1 MKNKSKELFVALAM
15 ETRLRFSEEHGAL
28 WGELQGYPVV
38 VYVPNENYPNMFQAV
53 FGGTLHG
60 GTMDK
65 QDTKELRKSV
75 KGITRVE
82 ATATSVSVV
91 FRASNAG
98 TAASIL
104 NTMANGLRQKGFT
117 RGCQHCGKD
126 VQTVGANVAGA
137 YLSLCDECFGT
148 LRGKMEVSH
157 GRYQASRESVAAG
170 IVGALLG
177 SLVGAAA
184 IVLVSR
190 LGYVASV
197 TGLVMAVCTLL
208 GYEKLGGKL
217 TKKGVVICSVIMLA
231 MTYVANQTD
240 WAILIMQEF
249 DVPFFE
255 AYQSVSLLLD
265 YEAIEASVYWGN
277 LALVYVFLLFGAVP
291 MIISKLRNQAVK
303 DTISRMDQT
312 NHTAI

>member
-1 MKNKSKELFVALAM
+1 M
-15 ETRLRFSEEHGAL
+15 
-28 WGELQGYPVV
+28 
-38 VYVPNENYPNMFQAV
+38 
-53 FGGTLHG
+53 
-60 GTMDK
+60 
-65 QDTKELRKSV
+65 
-75 KGITRVE
+75 
-82 ATATSVSVV
+82 
-91 FRASNAG
+91 
-98 TAASIL
+98 
-104 NTMANGLRQKGFT
+104 
-117 RGCQHCGKD
+117 
-126 VQTVGANVAGA
+126 GANVAGA

-148 LRGKMEVSH
+148 LRGQMEVSH
-157 GRYQASRESVAAG
+157 GQYQARKESVVAG

-231 MTYVANQTD
+231 MTYVANQMD

-249 DVPFFE
+249 GVPFFE
-255 AYQSVSLLLD
+255 AYQSISLLLD

-303 DTISRMDQT
+303 DKISRMDQT
-312 NHTAI
+312 PPTAV

>member
-15 ETRLRFSEEHGAL
+15 ETGLRFSEEHGAL

-38 VYVPNENYPNMFQAV
+38 IYVPNENYPNIFQAV

-98 TAASIL
+98 NAASIL

-126 VQTVGANVAGA
+126 VPTVGANVAGA

-148 LRGKMEVSH
+148 LRGQMEVSH
-157 GRYQASRESVAAG
+157 GQYQARRESVAAG

-231 MTYVANQTD
+231 MTYVANQID
-240 WAILIMQEF
+240 WAILVMQE
-249 DVPFFE
+249 VGITFFE
-255 AYQSVSLLLD
+255 AYQSISLLLD

-277 LALVYVFLLFGAVP
+277 LALVYVFLLLGAVP

-312 NHTAI
+312 NYTAV